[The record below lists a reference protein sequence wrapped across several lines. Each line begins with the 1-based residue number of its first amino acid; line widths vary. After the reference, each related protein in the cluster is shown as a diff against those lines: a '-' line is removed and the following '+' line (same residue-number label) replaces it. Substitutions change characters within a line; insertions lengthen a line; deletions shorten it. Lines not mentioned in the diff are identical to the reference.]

1 MDKYVLDAQRAHLVG
16 LLDAIQRCVYS
27 LDASGQKLTWPLSA
41 EFLEKHKKNVEIFES
56 LAAINERFA
65 KLQDTLGAAMRHAN
79 LLAGEPSETFL
90 KVLGFYEKAGVL
102 ESVASWQLCRTTR
115 SLATH
120 DYETEY
126 AEIADHFNSLQTL
139 ISEGAQEVRRP
150 PSSRR
155 SRGFCRSP
163 RVSVGVDKIQG
174 NRHGVES
181 FVPVMAR
188 RGVACRDGRKDGSGL
203 PQAYPPPIFRSR
215 VGLGRPSGF
224 AKNGDAIAL
233 R

>member
-126 AEIADHFNSLQTL
+126 AEIADHFNSLQIL
-139 ISEGAQEVRRP
+139 I
-150 PSSRR
+150 PS
-155 SRGFCRSP
+155 
-163 RVSVGVDKIQG
+163 
-174 NRHGVES
+174 
-181 FVPVMAR
+181 
-188 RGVACRDGRKDGSGL
+188 L
-203 PQAYPPPIFRSR
+203 Y
-215 VGLGRPSGF
+215 
-224 AKNGDAIAL
+224 GDAFRFVEYCHSVLGIVPHQGDFSDDFIAIVKT
-233 R
+233 RPGVGATR